1 MSNYYKDVTEYF
13 NGKADE
19 YDDVDEQL
27 YWVLSDRFYKEV
39 LKREL
44 GDFLENKNE
53 LNLLDAGAGTGRWTL
68 FFHELF
74 NNESRKVS
82 GTLIDISTDM
92 LKVAEKK
99 IQERD
104 LEGAYKTAVG
114 NIEDMKDILDES
126 YDISLSF
133 YNVLSF
139 VENPAKAIQE
149 ISTKLKPGGVHVSV
163 VGNTYHALYF
173 SVLTGRTKEIDRIS
187 EESKIA
193 FNDLMPPMHCF
204 TPNELKELYLQ
215 NGFRKVE
222 VKGGPNFMYPGM
234 EETFV
239 KGQTETIV
247 SKLADDATLSKILDI
262 ELKMYG
268 ADDIV
273 GRGNT
278 LIAFATK

>member
-1 MSNYYKDVTEYF
+1 MSEYYKNVTDYF
-13 NGKADE
+13 NDKAHQ

-44 GDFLENKNE
+44 GDFIHNKSE
-53 LNLLDAGAGTGRWTL
+53 LRLLDAGAGTGRWTL

-74 NNESRKVS
+74 SSESRKIS
-82 GTLIDISTDM
+82 GTLIDISADM
-92 LKVAEKK
+92 LGVAEKK
-99 IQERD
+99 LIERD
-104 LEGAYKTAVG
+104 LSNKYDTLVG
-114 NIEDMKDILDES
+114 NIEQMHDLSDNA
-126 YDISLSF
+126 YDVSLSF

-139 VENPAKAIQE
+139 VEKPEKAIAE
-149 ISTKLKPGGVHVSV
+149 ISKKLKTGGMHVSV

-173 SVLTGRTKEIDRIS
+173 SVLTSRTSEIDRIMN
-187 EESKIA
+187 ESKIA

-204 TPNELKELYLQ
+204 TPAQLKDLYLK
-215 NGFRKVE
+215 NGFNDVT
-222 VKGGPNFMYPGM
+222 VLGGPNFMYPGM

-247 SKLADDATLSKILDI
+247 SKLADNNTVQKILDV
-262 ELKMYG
+262 ELSMYRQPE
-268 ADDIV
+268 IV